1 MLFFHPQKRRKFFP
15 FSSIS
20 SLPAGILHMSQ
31 KVEKPVLQ
39 GQRIKT
45 RKRDEKEKYDPSS
58 FRDAIFEGFAKAE
71 NLEQV
76 SKFLDA
82 AGSKLDYR
90 RYGETLFDIL
100 FTGGILAPGG
110 AVVEDGDS
118 NRASTTSV
126 CVFECDP
133 NLDSLK
139 AFVQVF
145 VKLIRRYKYL
155 ERAFEDEMKKVLM
168 YTKGFKPEQRT
179 KLADV
184 TAVFLA
190 QGLVAPGVLSAIF
203 QEHLIKEGIGL
214 DFFTALLKT
223 WLAEKEASTVWAALK
238 KAGVETRL
246 MELMPSAQR
255 TQEHFKNHFNE
266 AGLGQVVLF
275 VQNQQSQA
283 VKKELVTSVEKLVN
297 DGDTVKEIL
306 QHVKEQQEKLQLPEH
321 ELVVLVWS
329 TLMGTVE
336 WNKKEDLVADQA
348 LKHLKLYAPL
358 LAKLATSA
366 KSEYALINKVQEY
379 CYENMVFQRV
389 FQKIVLLFYN
399 TEVVSED
406 TILKWFREAHNTKG
420 KTHFL
425 EQMKKFVEWLENAE
439 EEEED
444 EEGEEEED

>member
-1 MLFFHPQKRRKFFP
+1 
-15 FSSIS
+15 
-20 SLPAGILHMSQ
+20 MSQ

-71 NLEQV
+71 NNLEQV
-76 SKFLDA
+76 SKFLDV

-100 FTGGILAPGG
+100 FTGGVLAPGG
-110 AVVEDGDS
+110 AVVDDGDS
-118 NRASTTSV
+118 NRASTTDI

-133 NLDSLK
+133 NIESLK

-168 YTKGFKPEQRT
+168 YTKGFKPEHRT

-184 TAVFLA
+184 TAIFLV
-190 QGLVAPGVLSAIF
+190 QVPPLVSPGVLSAIF

-214 DFFTALLKT
+214 EFFTALLKT

-255 TQEHFKNHFNE
+255 TQDHFKSHFNE

-336 WNKKEDLVADQA
+336 WNKKDDLVADQA
-348 LKHLKLYAPL
+348 VKHLKVYAPL
-358 LAKLATSA
+358 LAKLATSN
-366 KSEYALINKVQEY
+366 KSEFALINKVQEY

-399 TEVVSED
+399 TEVLSED
-406 TILKWFREAHNTKG
+406 TILKWFREGQNTKG
-420 KTHFL
+420 RATFI

-439 EEEED
+439 EEEDE
-444 EEGEEEED
+444 EEGEDDDED

>member
-1 MLFFHPQKRRKFFP
+1 
-15 FSSIS
+15 
-20 SLPAGILHMSQ
+20 MSQ

-45 RKRDEKEKYDPSS
+45 RKRDEKEKYDPSL
-58 FRDAIFEGFAKAE
+58 FRDAILEGFAKAE

-82 AGSKLDYR
+82 AGHKLDYR

-126 CVFECDP
+126 CVFGCEPDVE
-133 NLDSLK
+133 SLK
-139 AFVQVF
+139 AFAQVF
-145 VKLIRRYKYL
+145 YKLIIRWRFL

-168 YTKGFKPEQRT
+168 YAKGFKPEHRT
-179 KLADV
+179 NLANV
-184 TAVFLA
+184 TAIFLA
-190 QGLVAPGVLSAIF
+190 QSLVAPGILSALF
-203 QEHLIKEGIGL
+203 QEHLIKEGVGL
-214 DFFTALLKT
+214 EIFTTLVKT
-223 WLAEKEASTVWAALK
+223 WLAEKETSTVWAALK
-238 KAGVETRL
+238 KAGVENRL
-246 MELMPSAQR
+246 LELMPSAQR
-255 TQEHFKNHFNE
+255 TQEHFKNHFTE
-266 AGLGQVVLF
+266 AGLGQVVVF
-275 VQNQQSQA
+275 VTNQRSQA

-297 DGDTVKEIL
+297 DGDSAKEIL
-306 QHVKEQQEKLQLPEH
+306 QHIKEQQEKLQLPEH
-321 ELVVLVWS
+321 ELVVLVWT

-348 LKHLKLYAPL
+348 LKHLKIYAPL

-366 KSEYALINKVQEY
+366 KSEHALIVKVQEY

-389 FQKIVLLFYN
+389 FQKIILLFYN
-399 TEVVSED
+399 TEVLSED
-406 TILKWFREAHNTKG
+406 TILKWYREGQNNTKG
-420 KTHFL
+420 KNHFL

-439 EEEED
+439 EEDEEEGED
-444 EEGEEEED
+444 EEED